1 LPLPVRMPTE
11 VQVRAEAQELAAESV
26 LAATA
31 RLAQQVKAAVA
42 EQPQEQPLRSARFAG
57 RRMQRRI
64 SCKIFDSAL
73 PLCRNEYKTWRF
85 SSFDKR
91 DDCSVSAR
99 YHLLIRP
106 VKPYRIKAIQRKYGD
121 CCTRS
126 KSLFMCSLLPL

>member
-1 LPLPVRMPTE
+1 MPTE

-31 RLAQQVKAAVA
+31 RLAQQAR
-42 EQPQEQPLRSARFAG
+42 QEQPLRSARFAG